1 MTLALLAHARLSTWP
16 DLRQVEPSCGL
27 GRALSSAQGEI
38 AHFHSDRDVD
48 LHLTERAI
56 RRLARDLRGS
66 DAVRI
71 VPGSQWVTIRLDALS
86 DVDLVLTLVSVA
98 LQAHQEQDPRSPGNV
113 PVTGCNDQ
121 RGAGFVKVDLGSG

>member
-1 MTLALLAHARLSTWP
+1 MTLALHAYARLSTWP

-27 GRALSSAQGEI
+27 GQALSSAHGEI

-56 RRLARDLRGS
+56 RRLTRDLRAS

-71 VPGSQWVTIRLDALS
+71 VPGSQWVTIRLDASS
-86 DVDLVLTLVSVA
+86 DIDLLLTLMSVA
-98 LQAHQEQDPRSPGNV
+98 LQAHQERIPRAAETA
-113 PVTGCNDQ
+113 PVGCNDQ
-121 RGAGFVKVDLGSG
+121 RGAGFVKVDLGRG

>member
-1 MTLALLAHARLSTWP
+1 MTLALHAYARLSTWP

-27 GRALSSAQGEI
+27 GQALGWEHGEI

-56 RRLARDLRGS
+56 RRLARDLRAS

-71 VPGSQWVTIRLDALS
+71 VRGSQWVTIRLDASS
-86 DVDLVLTLVSVA
+86 DIDLLLTLVSVA
-98 LQAHQEQDPRSPGNV
+98 LQAHQDRIPRAADTA
-113 PVTGCNDQ
+113 PVGCNDQ